1 MNVGVGVSE
10 AVRRAMRRDD
20 LLTLAAQAESAIGI
34 VRPSEALPEQ
44 GAQTKPLFD
53 LALEKLLRLAEESPR
68 WAYRAQAWDY
78 AAVLVRFCDWVKP
91 ALETAYTTEEMH
103 RRALQEL
110 RDDDAPETFDFDKD
124 LMRGVLSRYHAARD
138 LRLNGHHDAALVLVD
153 HPPAKLFGRG
163 AEPHVA
169 HYYYELGANLIHS
182 NEAERVVAP
191 SELWEEYWETTR
203 AAGFSTR
210 YRFDFIRA
218 LALWNTRPG
227 DDAVLGLLET
237 ALGHL
242 RRGRQ
247 PFIPAPKGI
256 SEDAVQDRGVR
267 ELSVVLSTAEYL
279 AGLEHTP
286 AVCARAVE
294 LGSRALELTDTVRAR
309 WRVVA
314 RSRAPLAVVF
324 QWVYGDLARLAD
336 TLGGQAAAQFGLR
349 VALSAK
355 QTGFAARIRDGR
367 TFSGNSLIDG
377 ILNDIIEIET
387 DQSGSFAR
395 NEQKRVADL
404 KANAKKLEAAVSP
417 MLADTVFP
425 VPKDLTQLVEA
436 VGPRH
441 VLDYVELRDTADETP
456 RLFRTLIEPGG
467 TMSFELFDPGSG
479 FRSHFEQILAAGAQA
494 RARAEATE
502 SPDPPAADSP
512 TRDLDPED
520 GEIVRVDIDHLD
532 FRALAEAVLPRRL
545 TREILADADGARAP
559 VTLLISAHSWLSLLP
574 WAALKIDEEGTRLV
588 QRAVTAQCPV
598 LTVLMK
604 APPPPAKGRAL
615 IRLVGEEEHGVNV
628 AEERRAWGLGPVP
641 SPGERLNECGLGSA
655 DVPRRYFGELDQAL
669 AVSGTWQFLHIAS
682 HGGGEGFTQYLQIG
696 GEQLSA
702 ARALSL
708 KWPEAVLMASCHV
721 GLVVNDNAAEPLNFV
736 MALLTGG
743 ARCVVAGIG
752 AIDDRGTG
760 FLASRMVRALRDDE
774 TPVPLDAALR
784 SAQLAAIETAM
795 PERGWALLSAYVR

>member
-1 MNVGVGVSE
+1 MDERVGVSE
-10 AVRRAMRRDD
+10 AVRRALRRDD

-44 GAQTKPLFD
+44 GSQSKPLFD
-53 LALEKLLRLAEESPR
+53 LALEKLLRLAETDPR
-68 WAYRAQAWDY
+68 WAFRAQAWDY

-91 ALETAYTTEEMH
+91 ALDTAYTTEEMH
-103 RRALQEL
+103 RRALLEL
-110 RDDDAPETFDFDKD
+110 KDDDAPDTFDLDKD

-138 LRLNGHHDAALVLVD
+138 LRLNGHHDAALVIVD
-153 HPPAKLFGRG
+153 HPPAKLFGTG

-169 HYYYELGANLIHS
+169 HYYYELGANLIHLG
-182 NEAERVVAP
+182 EAARVVDP
-191 SELWEEYWETTR
+191 SQLWEQYWETTR
-203 AAGFSTR
+203 AAGFSSR

-218 LALWNTRPG
+218 LALWNTQPG
-227 DDAVLGLLET
+227 CHAVLRWLET

-242 RRGRQ
+242 RHGRQ
-247 PFIPAPKGI
+247 AFIPAPKGI
-256 SEDAVQDRGVR
+256 SEDAAQDRGVR

-286 AVCARAVE
+286 ATCAWAVE
-294 LGSRALELTDTVRAR
+294 LASCALELTDKVRAR

-324 QWVYGDLARLAD
+324 ERVYGDLALLAD
-336 TLGGQAAAQFGLR
+336 QLPGQAAAQLGLR

-367 TFSGNSLIDG
+367 TFSGNKLIDG
-377 ILNDIIEIET
+377 ILNDIIEIEA
-387 DQSGSFAR
+387 DQSGLFAR
-395 NEQKRVADL
+395 NDGKRVTKL
-404 KANAKKLEAAVSP
+404 KALAKKLESAVSP

-425 VPKDLTQLVEA
+425 VPKDLTELVEA

-441 VLDYVELRDTADETP
+441 VLDYVELRDTRDEEP

-467 TMSFELFDPGSG
+467 IMSFELFDPGAG

-494 RARAEATE
+494 RGRAEATE
-502 SPDPPAADSP
+502 SPNPPAGGS

-520 GEIVRVDIDHLD
+520 GEIVRVDIDRLD

-545 TREILADADGARAP
+545 TDEILVGPDAP
-559 VTLLISAHSWLSLLP
+559 VTLLVSAHSWLSLLP
-574 WAALKIDEEGTRLV
+574 WAALKIDDAGTRLV
-588 QRAVTAQCPV
+588 HRAVTAQCPV

-604 APPPPAKGRAL
+604 TPPPSVEGKAL
-615 IRLVGEEEHGVNV
+615 IRLVGKEEHGVDV
-628 AEERRAWGLGPVP
+628 AEERRAWGLEPVP
-641 SPGERLNECGLGSA
+641 DAGERLNECGLRSA
-655 DVPRRYFGELDQAL
+655 DVPKRYPGEVDQAL
-669 AVSGTWQFLHIAS
+669 AEFGTWQFLHIAS

-752 AIDDRGTG
+752 AIDDKGTG
-760 FLASRMVRALRDDE
+760 FLASRMVRVLRDDE
-774 TPVPLDAALR
+774 MPVPLYAALR
-784 SAQLAAIETAM
+784 SAQLAAIETGM
-795 PERGWALLSAYVR
+795 PERGWALLSAYVC